1 MAIDASKLKRRLPAP
16 PPADEGAAGIEA
28 PLVQPKPAVPAPAP
42 AVTAPVLA
50 AVAPPVQT
58 PAPSPEPAPLL
69 VLDGR
74 SLRATGRTMQMNV
87 KVTAATKG
95 EILRLAQ
102 ERGQLV
108 AEVIEDAIAAL
119 TLQR

>member
-28 PLVQPKPAVPAPAP
+28 PPVQPESAVPASAPAP
-42 AVTAPVLA
+42 ILAV
-50 AVAPPVQT
+50 VAPPAQV
-58 PAPSPEPAPLL
+58 PAPSPERAPPL

-87 KVTAATKG
+87 KVTAATKA

-119 TLQR
+119 AQQR

>member
-16 PPADEGAAGIEA
+16 PPAEEGAAGIEA
-28 PLVQPKPAVPAPAP
+28 PVLALEPVASSAPAAAAPAMTTPPVQVPAPVP
-42 AVTAPVLA
+42 AQLP
-50 AVAPPVQT
+50 
-58 PAPSPEPAPLL
+58 

-74 SLRATGRTMQMNV
+74 SLRATGRVHQMNV
-87 KVTAATKG
+87 KVTATTKN
-95 EILRLAQ
+95 EILRLAK

-119 TLQR
+119 TRYR

>member
-1 MAIDASKLKRRLPAP
+1 
-16 PPADEGAAGIEA
+16 
-28 PLVQPKPAVPAPAP
+28 
-42 AVTAPVLA
+42 
-50 AVAPPVQT
+50 
-58 PAPSPEPAPLL
+58 

-87 KVTAATKG
+87 KVTAATKAQ
-95 EILRLAQ
+95 ILRLAQ

-119 TLQR
+119 ALER